1 MHSHLA
7 IKIDGQELALKPDLS
22 IDFEEKNPLFNDAE
36 MFSYPFEMP
45 FDGNRVLLK
54 NMDDVDS
61 DLRPVDIERKKA
73 VVYAEGLP
81 VRSGVIITQENETL
95 ESGMS
100 MNIDASTRSFDD
112 LIGDLECRDVPL
124 KDELQIGEKI
134 GNVHVVAPYS
144 YRVKMHYQSGKKDEW
159 TDIPLTDD
167 DTAEG
172 TFEPQALGFSC
183 PSICQV
189 TGSKQQAVED
199 TAKRRTYPD
208 GKTVIVPK
216 EVSERPCSTFINVSA
231 EYGNT
236 EGSPYKD
243 KNGVTIGWPFCNAR
257 VCYKHMGLNEDGT
270 TSDSIIALKD
280 VGTGIDAKG
289 NVYEDN
295 YPYWVL
301 DADRQQSGLCFYVL
315 YFLDCLFAHLGV
327 QFDKSALLEI
337 EDMKHLCFFTTH
349 CKYDSIPITDES
361 HSFYSFG
368 DINNWLNSRGCG
380 GKLSVD
386 EPQVKQVQEFKYEI
400 DNSGVWETVK
410 VGKDDLQSI
419 DIEAKLGKVE
429 VSANVCKMIANSDNF
444 PDAGVKEV
452 LDSLEASFGI
462 RFNYDYEKNKVTA
475 YLLRSVFRSTSNPVK
490 FQGEV
495 REIHKMSEKITGF
508 RMKYDAEGTAKEQAD
523 YVRRRKTDY
532 DTDYDYIE
540 YPADRLVIDKTF
552 AEVAPAASATNMKV
566 YVDLTTGNAYRF
578 KVDND
583 TLSQARL
590 FEVGALHGIEMGQC
604 STEYEDYVK
613 EYVSSF
619 QPVMFNLVNFDPALG
634 VAKERS
640 ANYGGHNYKVKNIKT
655 RDPMLVA
662 FVDEEMEH
670 EFVEQKINN
679 VLSNDLVDLY
689 LTETLSLIESY
700 DPSDTD
706 DGNSPLQQIDWG
718 MAVAMMRGGG
728 TNMEVQQYDYGYD
741 GFNNSRWRTVAGE
754 YALTSDTM
762 DQFGTEFDY
771 NGIYSG
777 IGDGERFSLKIC
789 AYKPFRYKYVSGK
802 LVVSTNP
809 AEWSDASWL
818 VPCNAD
824 IVNTQTH
831 KVETKIRSRGL
842 FDTFMSELC
851 YFLLH
856 RKKYK
861 IKVLT
866 TIAQLADIPNHWRER
881 YDIGGKIGYINKVNY
896 SLQVDKETRE
906 AEIEF
911 YAI

>member
-1 MHSHLA
+1 MHSHLS
-7 IKIDGQELALKPDLS
+7 IKIDGHELALKPDLS
-22 IDFEEKNPLFNDAE
+22 IDFEEKNPLFNDAAE
-36 MFSYPFEMP
+36 MFSYPFEAP

-81 VRSGVIITQENETL
+81 VRSGVIITQEDETL
-95 ESGMS
+95 KSGMS
-100 MNIDASTRSFDD
+100 MNIDASTRSFKD
-112 LIGDLECRDVPL
+112 LIGDLECCDVPL
-124 KDELQIGEKI
+124 KDEIQVGEKI
-134 GNVHVVAPYS
+134 GNVHVEATYS

-159 TDIPLTDD
+159 TDIPVADSD
-167 DTAEG
+167 QAEG
-172 TFEPQALGFSC
+172 TFEPQALGFSW
-183 PSICQV
+183 PGICQV
-189 TGSKQQAVED
+189 TGNKQEAVEN
-199 TAKRRTYPD
+199 TSKRRDYPG
-208 GKTVIVPK
+208 GKTVIVPR
-216 EVSERPCSTFINVSA
+216 EASGRSCSTFINVSS
-231 EYGNT
+231 EYGSTVN
-236 EGSPYKD
+236 SPYKD
-243 KNGVTIGWPFCNAR
+243 KNGTTIGWPFCNAR

-289 NVYEDN
+289 NA
-295 YPYWVL
+295 YWVL

-327 QFDKSALLEI
+327 QFDKSALTEI

-349 CKYDSIPITDES
+349 CKYDSIPITDAS
-361 HSFYSFG
+361 HSFYSFE
-368 DINNWLNSRGCG
+368 DINNWLTSRGG
-380 GKLSVD
+380 GGSLSV
-386 EPQVKQVQEFKYEI
+386 EQPEVKQVQEFKYRK
-400 DNSGVWETVK
+400 NGGAWETVK

-419 DIEAKLGKVE
+419 DIEATLGNVT
-429 VSANVCKMIANSDNF
+429 VSANVCKMMANSDNF
-444 PDAGVKEV
+444 PDVGVKEV

-462 RFNYDYEKNKVTA
+462 RFHYDYEKNKVTA
-475 YLLRSVFRSTSNPVK
+475 YLLRQVFRSADNPIS

-495 REIHKMSEKITGF
+495 LQIHKMSEKITGF
-508 RMKYDAEGTAKEQAD
+508 RMKYDAEGTAKEQQQ

-566 YVDLTTGNAYRF
+566 YVDMTTGNAYRF
-578 KVDND
+578 KVDSD

-590 FEVGALHGIEMGQC
+590 FEVGALHGIEVGQC
-604 STEYEDYVK
+604 SAEYEDYVR
-613 EYVSSF
+613 EYISSF

-634 VAKERS
+634 AAKERS
-640 ANYGGHNYKVKNIKT
+640 GTYKGDTYAIKDIKT

-700 DPSDTD
+700 DPSQTD
-706 DGNSPLQQIDWG
+706 DGNSPLQEIDWG
-718 MAVAMMRGGG
+718 LAVAMMRGGG
-728 TNMEVQQYDYGYD
+728 TNMEVQNFDYGYD

-789 AYKPFRYKYVSGK
+789 AYKPFRYKYVSGQ

-824 IVNTQTH
+824 IVNDRTH

-861 IKVLT
+861 IEVLT

-881 YDIGGKIGYINKVNY
+881 YNIGGKIGYINKVNY
-896 SLQVDKETRE
+896 SLKVDKETRK

-911 YAI
+911 FAI

>member
-7 IKIDGQELALKPDLS
+7 IKIDGHELALKPDQS
-22 IDFEEKNPLFNDAE
+22 IEFEEKNPLFNDTE

-61 DLRPVDIERKKA
+61 DLRPIDIERKK
-73 VVYAEGLP
+73 VVVIAEGLP
-81 VRSGVIITQENETL
+81 VRSGIVITQEDETM

-100 MNIDASTRSFDD
+100 INIDASTRSFDD

-124 KDELQIGEKI
+124 KDKIQVGEKI
-134 GNVHVVAPYS
+134 GNVYVEASYS
-144 YRVKMHYQSGKKDEW
+144 YRVKMHYQDGKEEEW
-159 TDIPLTDD
+159 TDIPVTDA
-167 DTAEG
+167 DTAKG
-172 TFEPQALGFSC
+172 TFEPQALGFSW
-183 PSICQV
+183 PGICQV
-189 TGSKQQAVED
+189 TGNKQQAVAD
-199 TAKRRTYPD
+199 TSKQRTYPD

-216 EVSERPCSTFINVSA
+216 EVSGRDCSTFINVSS
-231 EYGNT
+231 EYGSTVN
-236 EGSPYKD
+236 SPYKD
-243 KNGVTIGWPFCNAR
+243 KSGTTIGWPFCNAR
-257 VCYKHMGLNEDGT
+257 ICYKHMGLNEDGT

-280 VGTGIDAKG
+280 TGTGIDDKG

-337 EDMKHLCFFTTH
+337 EDIKHLCFFTTH
-349 CKYDSIPITDES
+349 CKYDSIPITDSS
-361 HSFYSFG
+361 HSFNNFN
-368 DINNWLNSRGCG
+368 DINSWLSSRGCG
-380 GKLSVD
+380 GSLSVD
-386 EPQVKQVQEFKYEI
+386 PPQVKQVQEFKYRK
-400 DNSGVWETVK
+400 NGGTWQTVK
-410 VGKDDLQSI
+410 VGKDHLQSI
-419 DIEAKLGKVE
+419 DIEATLSEVT
-429 VSANVCKMIANSDNF
+429 VSANVCKMMANSDNF
-444 PDAGVKEV
+444 PEVGVKEV

-462 RFNYDYEKNKVTA
+462 RFHYDYEKNKVTA
-475 YLLRSVFRSTSNPVK
+475 YLLRQVFRSTTKPID

-495 REIHKMSEKITGF
+495 QQIHKISEKITGF
-508 RMKYDAEGTAKEQAD
+508 RMKYNAEGTAKEQQQ

-578 KVDND
+578 KVDSD

-590 FEVGALHGIEMGQC
+590 FEVGALHGVEVGQC
-604 STEYEDYVK
+604 SAEYEDYVR

-634 VAKERS
+634 TAKERS
-640 ANYGGHNYKVKNIKT
+640 GTYKGDTYDVKDIKT
-655 RDPMLVA
+655 REPMLVA
-662 FVDEEMEH
+662 YVDEDMEH

-700 DPSDTD
+700 DPSQTD
-706 DGNSPLQQIDWG
+706 DGNSPLQEIDWG
-718 MAVAMMRGGG
+718 LAVAMMRGGG
-728 TNMEVQQYDYGYD
+728 TNMEVQEYDYGYD
-741 GFNNSRWRTVAGE
+741 GFNNSKWRTVAGE
-754 YALTSDTM
+754 YALTCDTM
-762 DQFGTEFDY
+762 DQFGNEFDY

-789 AYKPFRYKYVSGK
+789 AYKPFRYKYVSGR
-802 LVVSTNP
+802 LVVSNNP

-818 VPCNAD
+818 IPCNAD

-866 TIAQLADIPNHWRER
+866 TIAQLTDIINHWREL
-881 YDIGGKIGYINKVNY
+881 YNIGGKIGYIDKVHY
-896 SLQVDKETRE
+896 SLHVEKETRE
-906 AEIEF
+906 AEIDF